1 MPGYVPR
8 RVVLLAL
15 RIDGSWQSVISGWW
29 LVVGRWCFP
38 LQTAHA
44 NIWWDKEP
52 APVPRNVPRL
62 YFKQK
67 MEDIKR
73 IISNNYESTIDIGNF
88 NSEKLK

>member
-29 LVVGRWCFP
+29 LVVGRWGFP

-52 APVPRNVPRL
+52 APLSPGMSPGCILN
-62 YFKQK
+62 KK

-73 IISNNYESTIDIGNF
+73 IISNNYESYY
-88 NSEKLK
+88 